1 MVLVDPQHRKL
12 GIATRLMKVALEFL
26 LKAGIATVKLD
37 ATAAGRSLYENLGF
51 REEGLIERW
60 VGIASPRPVACESL
74 NRTSLKEA
82 LVFDRNVLG
91 ADRSELINMLVAD
104 CLVTPIVA
112 RGIVGEVTGYALA
125 RQGSAAVYVGPLLAE
140 GTSAATTLLDG
151 LLSQVSGQNV
161 YIDLNTNFE
170 GGRKILH
177 ERGFVKQRDLIRMSY
192 GQESSAASSPSIFA
206 IAGPE
211 VG

>member
-1 MVLVDPQHRKL
+1 
-12 GIATRLMKVALEFL
+12 
-26 LKAGIATVKLD
+26 
-37 ATAAGRSLYENLGF
+37 
-51 REEGLIERW
+51 
-60 VGIASPRPVACESL
+60 L

-82 LVFDRNVLG
+82 LVFDRNALG
-91 ADRSELINMLVAD
+91 ADRSELIKMLVAD

-140 GTSAATTLLDG
+140 GTSDATTLLDG

-170 GGRKILH
+170 GGRKILR